1 MGYKREPKGKKEIV
15 YKYAPLFKFF
25 SHKNDSIYVSKN
37 LLLIYCNPVKDNK
50 KKKIKR
56 LEG

>member
-25 SHKNDSIYVSKN
+25 SHKNDSICVSKN
-37 LLLIYCNPVKDNK
+37 LFLIYCNPVKDN
-50 KKKIKR
+50 
-56 LEG
+56 